1 MRKFQMTLSPP
12 EDGGGSTNK
21 NGTCTSSPSCLW
33 LLHGF
38 PDEQETGCVI
48 VLSVCRNMIGDV
60 WYDDVEVAQLPETNN
75 ASRRKMSA
83 EEKCPAAEMAA
94 VSLDA
99 IKWINWQWNKNNN
112 VQGRQQEAH
121 VWAHEYMAT

>member
-1 MRKFQMTLSPP
+1 MFKVIWKGCPLKVINMQGDHCVKLPGYPHLWWGIDTQRWYQFAFCM
-12 EDGGGSTNK
+12 
-21 NGTCTSSPSCLW
+21 W

-75 ASRRKMSA
+75 ASRREMPA
-83 EEKCPAAEMAA
+83 EEKRPDAAVAA

-99 IKWINWQWNKNNN
+99 IKWIN
-112 VQGRQQEAH
+112 
-121 VWAHEYMAT
+121 

>member
-1 MRKFQMTLSPP
+1 
-12 EDGGGSTNK
+12 
-21 NGTCTSSPSCLW
+21 
-33 LLHGF
+33 
-38 PDEQETGCVI
+38 
-48 VLSVCRNMIGDV
+48 MIGDV

-99 IKWINWQWNKNNN
+99 IKWINWQW
-112 VQGRQQEAH
+112 GAFPLHLEHTDLGDFRL
-121 VWAHEYMAT
+121 